1 MGLALFASLGLP
13 GLSGFVGEFLIFNG
27 VFGLVPWSAAVSV
40 IGLLLTAV
48 FLLRLIRKVFHGPLA
63 AGPGEMAR
71 PNDRRT
77 LAVRPGHRPDRH
89 SRLVAAG
96 APSIHQWRH
105 APLAR
110 TSPPDPMTPAWT
122 ILSAFAGALL
132 VLLLPARMAGVVAG
146 HRAGGFARRRGGRR
160 RRLPGAPERSGRGRS
175 GRSTGRGFPV
185 WASASIL
192 RPTGLSLTLL
202 LLTGIVAVAG
212 VLFSWNVERRP
223 RAFFAFFMTI
233 IGGVYGV
240 FLSRDAFLL
249 FVCYEIVI
257 LPKYMLI
264 AIWGSTNKEYGA
276 MKLTMYSIGSSALI
290 LIGLVVAYA
299 AAGGTSFDHQPSGGA
314 HYSPALQAWAFPV
327 LFLGFAVLAG
337 IWPFH
342 TWAPTGHVAAPTAAS
357 MLLAGVVM
365 KLGAYGAL
373 CVAMPLFP
381 QGFEQWKP
389 VIAGLAVIGMVYGAL
404 TALAQKDLKFVIGYS
419 SVSHMG
425 FVLLGLAAG
434 THWGLRGAVLQMISH
449 GIIAGL
455 LFGIAGRVVYERTHT
470 RDLTALQGF
479 DLVAHPAR
487 GGGRLH
493 AGHRGLDGA
502 AGIQRIRGGNLGGD
516 RALADVPVAGAR
528 GRARHHHHR
537 RVFIAG
543 PAQGVFPGEESRPMP
558 RRPRCRRSPGRKFPP
573 SSLLIAVSLA
583 IGIYPKPWVV
593 LIDEGLRSPLFQSI
607 LSLP

>member
-1 MGLALFASLGLP
+1 
-13 GLSGFVGEFLIFNG
+13 
-27 VFGLVPWSAAVSV
+27 
-40 IGLLLTAV
+40 
-48 FLLRLIRKVFHGPLA
+48 
-63 AGPGEMAR
+63 
-71 PNDRRT
+71 
-77 LAVRPGHRPDRH
+77 
-89 SRLVAAG
+89 
-96 APSIHQWRH
+96 
-105 APLAR
+105 
-110 TSPPDPMTPAWT
+110 MTPAWT

-132 VLLLPARMAGVVAG
+132 VLLLPARMAIASRVIALVASIVG
-146 HRAGGFARRRGGRR
+146 AVAAAASCLTRLSGPAG
-160 RRLPGAPERSGRGRS
+160 
-175 GRSTGRGFPV
+175 PV
-185 WASASIL
+185 WSYD
-192 RPTGLSLTLL
+192 RPWIPGFGIRFHLAADGLSLTLL

-299 AAGGTSFDHQPSGGA
+299 ASGGTSFDIAHLAGA
-314 HYSPALQAWAFPV
+314 HYAPALQAWAFPL
-327 LFLGFAVLAG
+327 LFVGFAVLAG
-337 IWPFH
+337 MWPFH

-373 CVAMPLFP
+373 CVALPLFP

-389 VIAGLAVIGMVYGAL
+389 VIACLAVIGIVYGAL
-404 TALAQKDLKFVIGYS
+404 TALSQKDLKFVIGYS

-425 FVLLGLAAG
+425 FVLLGIAAG

-470 RDLTALQGF
+470 RDLTALREF
-479 DLVAHPAR
+479 DLWRTLP
-487 GGGRLH
+487 
-493 AGHRGLDGA
+493 GA
-502 AGIQRIRGGNLGGD
+502 AIAFTLATAASMGLPGFSGFVAEISVAIGLWQSSPWLVPVVAVGIVITGAFSL
-516 RALADVPVAGAR
+516 RALQKAFFPVRDADET
-528 GRARHHHHR
+528 
-537 RVFIAG
+537 
-543 PAQGVFPGEESRPMP
+543 PALLL
-558 RRPRCRRSPGRKFPP
+558 PP
-573 SSLLIAVSLA
+573 LTWPEISAISLLIAVSLA
-583 IGIYPKPWVV
+583 IGVYPKPWID
-593 LIDEGLRSPLFQSI
+593 LIDDGLRSPVFQSI
-607 LSLP
+607 LFLP

>member
-1 MGLALFASLGLP
+1 
-13 GLSGFVGEFLIFNG
+13 
-27 VFGLVPWSAAVSV
+27 
-40 IGLLLTAV
+40 
-48 FLLRLIRKVFHGPLA
+48 
-63 AGPGEMAR
+63 
-71 PNDRRT
+71 
-77 LAVRPGHRPDRH
+77 
-89 SRLVAAG
+89 
-96 APSIHQWRH
+96 
-105 APLAR
+105 
-110 TSPPDPMTPAWT
+110 MTPAWT
-122 ILSAFAGALL
+122 ISSAFAAALL
-132 VLLLPARMAGVVAG
+132 VLVLPARSAGLAKVVALVASLIG
-146 HRAGGFARRRGGRR
+146 AVAAAMSCLARLRD
-160 RRLPGAPERSGRGRS
+160 PSGE
-175 GRSTGRGFPV
+175 V
-185 WASASIL
+185 WAID
-192 RPTGLSLTLL
+192 RPWIPELGIRFHLAADGLSLTLL

-212 VLFSWNVERRP
+212 VLFSWNVEKRP

-276 MKLTMYSIGSSALI
+276 MKLTMYSIGASALI

-299 AAGGTSFDHQPSGGA
+299 AAGGTSFDLTHLASASYP
-314 HYSPALQAWAFPV
+314 PALQAWAFPV

-381 QGFEQWKP
+381 QGFAQWQP
-389 VIAGLAVIGMVYGAL
+389 VIAGLAVAGILYGAL

-425 FVLLGLAAG
+425 FILLGLAAA

-470 RDLTALQGF
+470 RDLAALKEFDLWKTLPGAAVAFTLATAASMGLPGFSGFVAEISVIIGVWQSNPWLTITVAVGIILTGVFSLRALQKTCF
-479 DLVAHPAR
+479 PAR
-487 GGGRLH
+487 Q
-493 AGHRGLDGA
+493 ATDA
-502 AGIQRIRGGNLGGD
+502 AGTPLP
-516 RALADVPVAGAR
+516 ALTWPEISAMA
-528 GRARHHHHR
+528 
-537 RVFIAG
+537 
-543 PAQGVFPGEESRPMP
+543 
-558 RRPRCRRSPGRKFPP
+558 
-573 SSLLIAVSLA
+573 LLLVVSLA

-593 LIDEGLRSPLFQSI
+593 LIDDGLRSPLFQSI